1 MHQLCLHQIEIVM
14 EATKT
19 IFNVESILFEG
30 NDADVLMKGTTI
42 KGVMQYES
50 DWIISQ
56 TQLNMVLNMLQRQN
70 TDLSIHECI
79 KSEPMYNGDTLFSG
93 NFRGL
98 TNVTID
104 INSISMSIPMKQ
116 IRA

>member
-1 MHQLCLHQIEIVM
+1 M
-14 EATKT
+14 EATGT
-19 IFNVESILFEG
+19 IFNVESILFEA
-30 NDADVLMKGTTI
+30 NDADVLMKGTTV

-70 TDLSIHECI
+70 ADSTIHECI
-79 KSEPMYNGDTLFSG
+79 KSEPMYDGETLFSG
-93 NFRGL
+93 NFTGL
-98 TNVTID
+98 SNASID
-104 INSISMSIPMKQ
+104 LNSISTSIPMKQ